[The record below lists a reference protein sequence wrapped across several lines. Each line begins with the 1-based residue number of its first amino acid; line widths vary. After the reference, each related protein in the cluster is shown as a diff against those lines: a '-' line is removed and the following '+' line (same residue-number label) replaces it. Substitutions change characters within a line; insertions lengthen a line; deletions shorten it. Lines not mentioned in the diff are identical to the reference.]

1 MSDRWIANKFG
12 LFDFWYYDEEEF
24 ELSNGKIIF
33 RGTNGSGKSVTT
45 QSFIPLLL
53 DGDKRPNR
61 LDPFGTSARKIENYL
76 LLNEE
81 ENDKIAY
88 LYMEFVKP
96 SSNTYLT
103 IGIGFRARRG
113 KKLDC
118 WHFILKDGRRINKE
132 LKLYKKREGKK
143 FALTDKEFK
152 NALGEGNIYTT
163 SPKEYMEKVNEHLF
177 GYSDIDSYKDL
188 LNLLIQ
194 VRSPKLSKDFKPTV
208 IYEILKSSLSL
219 LSEDDLRTMSEAM
232 DNMDSLNNNLEELK
246 KSRIDMDQLQFDRAA
261 ICLNL
266 TDMRGI
272 SEQISIT
279 LGDSVYIFEP
289 GMDNRGIANT
299 GVHAIANLS
308 ELKQN
313 KKLPYEIKIKLKGS
327 QSLNF
332 IPLGKTTRV
341 DLKANWNTP
350 SFTGNYLPNN
360 RNITEK
366 EFSAQW
372 QVLNLNRNYSQ
383 VMVDFNT
390 SNIKD
395 IESSSFGV
403 NFKIPVEQYQQSMR
417 SAKYAILIILL
428 TFGVIFFTEIMNKTR
443 IHALQY
449 LLVGLALCLFYSLLL
464 SFSEHVGFNPAY
476 LLSSALTIILVGGYM
491 FGITKKKKPSL
502 IMSGLLT
509 ILYIYI
515 FVLIQLETFALL
527 AGSLGLFIILAIVM
541 YFSKKID
548 WFNE

>member
-1 MSDRWIANKFG
+1 MDAFNENSNEQQAQQPMGCLHRFSKTIKVVIIG
-12 LFDFWYYDEEEF
+12 L
-24 ELSNGKIIF
+24 LI
-33 RGTNGSGKSVTT
+33 
-45 QSFIPLLL
+45 LLL
-53 DGDKRPNR
+53 MIPM
-61 LDPFGTSARKIENYL
+61 FMIENL
-76 LLNEE
+76 ISERGRTQEE
-81 ENDKIAY
+81 AIDEVSEKWSLAQ
-88 LYMEFVKP
+88 
-96 SSNTYLT
+96 T
-103 IGIGFRARRG
+103 ITG
-113 KKLDC
+113 
-118 WHFILKDGRRINKE
+118 
-132 LKLYKKREGKK
+132 
-143 FALTDKEFK
+143 
-152 NALGEGNIYTT
+152 
-163 SPKEYMEKVNEHLF
+163 P
-177 GYSDIDSYKDL
+177 
-188 LNLLIQ
+188 
-194 VRSPKLSKDFKPTV
+194 
-208 IYEILKSSLSL
+208 
-219 LSEDDLRTMSEAM
+219 
-232 DNMDSLNNNLEELK
+232 
-246 KSRIDMDQLQFDRAA
+246 

-383 VMVDFNT
+383 VMVDYNT

-395 IESSSFGV
+395 IENSSFGV

-464 SFSEHVGFNPAY
+464 SFSEHIGFNPAY

-502 IMSGLLT
+502 IMSGLLG
-509 ILYIYI
+509 ILYLYI

-527 AGSLGLFIILAIVM
+527 AGSLGLLIILAMVM

>member
-1 MSDRWIANKFG
+1 MDAFNENLNEQQAQQPMGCLHRFSKTIKVVIIG
-12 LFDFWYYDEEEF
+12 L
-24 ELSNGKIIF
+24 LI
-33 RGTNGSGKSVTT
+33 
-45 QSFIPLLL
+45 LLL
-53 DGDKRPNR
+53 MIPM
-61 LDPFGTSARKIENYL
+61 FMIENLISERGRTQEEAIDEVSEKWSLAQTITGPYL
-76 LLNEE
+76 NLQYPVVT
-81 ENDKIAY
+81 ENNG
-88 LYMEFVKP
+88 E
-96 SSNTYLT
+96 
-103 IGIGFRARRG
+103 
-113 KKLDC
+113 KKVS
-118 WHFILKDGRRINKE
+118 I
-132 LKLYKKREGKK
+132 
-143 FALTDKEFK
+143 
-152 NALGEGNIYTT
+152 
-163 SPKEYMEKVNEHLF
+163 
-177 GYSDIDSYKDL
+177 KDL
-188 LNLLIQ
+188 ILFPDELMVNGQL
-194 VRSPKLSKDFKPTV
+194 KT
-208 IYEILKSSLSL
+208 EILKRSIYEVNELTLKGSFSS
-219 LSEDDLRTMSEAM
+219 
-232 DNMDSLNNNLEELK
+232 EELK

>member
-1 MSDRWIANKFG
+1 MDAFNENSNEQQAQQPMGCLHRFSKTIKVVIIG
-12 LFDFWYYDEEEF
+12 L
-24 ELSNGKIIF
+24 LI
-33 RGTNGSGKSVTT
+33 
-45 QSFIPLLL
+45 LLL
-53 DGDKRPNR
+53 MIPM
-61 LDPFGTSARKIENYL
+61 FMIENLSERGRTQEEAIDEVSEKWSLAQTITGPYL
-76 LLNEE
+76 NLQYPVVT
-81 ENDKIAY
+81 ENNG
-88 LYMEFVKP
+88 E
-96 SSNTYLT
+96 
-103 IGIGFRARRG
+103 
-113 KKLDC
+113 KKVS
-118 WHFILKDGRRINKE
+118 I
-132 LKLYKKREGKK
+132 
-143 FALTDKEFK
+143 
-152 NALGEGNIYTT
+152 
-163 SPKEYMEKVNEHLF
+163 
-177 GYSDIDSYKDL
+177 KDL
-188 LNLLIQ
+188 ILFPDELMVNGQL
-194 VRSPKLSKDFKPTV
+194 KT
-208 IYEILKSSLSL
+208 EILKRSIYEVNVYQSELTLKGSFSS
-219 LSEDDLRTMSEAM
+219 
-232 DNMDSLNNNLEELK
+232 EELK

-299 GVHAIANLS
+299 GVHAIANLW
-308 ELKQN
+308 ELKLN

-502 IMSGLLT
+502 IMSGLLA

>member
-1 MSDRWIANKFG
+1 MDAFNENSNEQQAQQPMGCLHRFSKTIKVVIIG
-12 LFDFWYYDEEEF
+12 L
-24 ELSNGKIIF
+24 LI
-33 RGTNGSGKSVTT
+33 
-45 QSFIPLLL
+45 LLL
-53 DGDKRPNR
+53 MIPM
-61 LDPFGTSARKIENYL
+61 FMIENLISERGRTQEEAIDEVSEKWSLAQTITGPYL
-76 LLNEE
+76 NLQYPVVT
-81 ENDKIAY
+81 ENNG
-88 LYMEFVKP
+88 E
-96 SSNTYLT
+96 
-103 IGIGFRARRG
+103 
-113 KKLDC
+113 KKVS
-118 WHFILKDGRRINKE
+118 I
-132 LKLYKKREGKK
+132 
-143 FALTDKEFK
+143 
-152 NALGEGNIYTT
+152 
-163 SPKEYMEKVNEHLF
+163 
-177 GYSDIDSYKDL
+177 KDL
-188 LNLLIQ
+188 ILFPDELMVNGQL
-194 VRSPKLSKDFKPTV
+194 KT
-208 IYEILKSSLSL
+208 EILKRSIYEVNVYQSELTLKGSFSS
-219 LSEDDLRTMSEAM
+219 
-232 DNMDSLNNNLEELK
+232 EELK

-289 GMDNRGIANT
+289 GMDNRGIDNT

-341 DLKANWNTP
+341 DLGGRRIIKK
-350 SFTGNYLPNN
+350 FTGNYLPNN

-428 TFGVIFFTEIMNKTR
+428 TFGAIFFTEIMNNTR

-502 IMSGLLT
+502 IMSGLLA